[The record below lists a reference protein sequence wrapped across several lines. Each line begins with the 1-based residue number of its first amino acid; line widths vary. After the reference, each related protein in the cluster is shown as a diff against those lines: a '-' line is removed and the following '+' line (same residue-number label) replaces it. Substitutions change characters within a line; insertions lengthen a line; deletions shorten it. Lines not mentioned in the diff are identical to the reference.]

1 MEAQE
6 GLESTI
12 DEVAEA
18 ITEGRD
24 AVQGLRDSTV
34 QSNDLALAI
43 LRLKSAMTTSNFDCA
58 CGTMEKVSIRPSF
71 PSARREALW
80 LAWYAGTRHTDWR

>member
-6 GLESTI
+6 KLESTI

-43 LRLKSAMTTSNFDCA
+43 STLGEELAADSTGRRPAFRVAVEGQSRDLHPILRDEVL
-58 CGTMEKVSIRPSF
+58 
-71 PSARREALW
+71 
-80 LAWYAGTRHTDWR
+80 